1 MQMEQQNKTS
11 LPSASDG
18 GQQQPH
24 KVAMLGTQQQQ
35 NPLLAQL
42 TSPQPN
48 SPSLQQARQ
57 SVNGMP
63 PQTAKQTLPSS
74 QQMAVGKEDSDST
87 DHDVKTEQDDG
98 SGGGKGDCSM
108 TSSDSVPMNFKTE
121 GKHEHCGKE
130 MKQEDQSDGKMEAHI
145 KSEAAA
151 ESVKMENGGDKL
163 DVKSEDVKPNSLDGA
178 EGGTASAASSH
189 DGAATTPGA
198 AGAHVSTT
206 KPRCKKGESV
216 IGV

>member
-18 GQQQPH
+18 GQQPH

-48 SPSLQQARQ
+48 SPSLQQAWQ
-57 SVNGMP
+57 NVNGL

-74 QQMAVGKEDSDST
+74 QQMAVGKDDSDST

-98 SGGGKGDCSM
+98 SGGGKGECSM
-108 TSSDSVPMNFKTE
+108 TSSDSVQMNFKTE

-178 EGGTASAASSH
+178 EGSTASAATSH
-189 DGAATTPGA
+189 DGAAATA

-216 IGV
+216 VGVQLY